1 MQPRR
6 LVLAAGAA
14 LALSAPAFAADD
26 AQRNRSAQ
34 DSTTQGAGSM
44 SAPMHSAS
52 VREAQQALQD
62 KGHDVGPID
71 GLMGPKTAAAVR
83 EFQQAQGLKA
93 TGRLDRETLSALNVQ
108 STGMSDARSGM
119 SRARGTGSSSGPTV
133 SSDAKSPSPSST
145 ETGKSSPSASGT
157 SPKTTSSPPSAAGS
171 SGATTS
177 GAASPDTTSPSPSST
192 QSGKAGG

>member
-1 MQPRR
+1 MQ
-6 LVLAAGAA
+6 G
-14 LALSAPAFAADD
+14 S
-26 AQRNRSAQ
+26 
-34 DSTTQGAGSM
+34 GSM
-44 SAPMHSAS
+44 SGHMQSAS

-71 GLMGPKTAAAVR
+71 GVMGPKTAAAVR

-108 STGMSDARSGM
+108 STGMSDMRSGT

-133 SSDAKSPSPSST
+133 SSDAKSPSPAST
-145 ETGKSSPSASGT
+145 ESGKTSPSASGT
-157 SPKTTSSPPSAAGS
+157 SPNTTSSPSSAAGS
-171 SGATTS
+171 RGPIPS
-177 GAASPDTTSPSPSST
+177 GAASSDTTSPSPSST

>member
-1 MQPRR
+1 MQLTR
-6 LVLAAGAA
+6 LAIAVGAA
-14 LALSAPAFAADD
+14 FALATPAFAAGDMHRD
-26 AQRNRSAQ
+26 RSAQ
-34 DSTTQGAGSM
+34 G
-44 SAPMHSAS
+44 MHSEMHAS
-52 VREAQQALQD
+52 STVRDAQQALQD